1 MESLTA
7 TQKSCKG
14 LGSDAWLIEVTTA
27 SIAMINTAYLRAIT
41 NLKL

>member
-27 SIAMINTAYLRAIT
+27 NMAMININDLRAIT
-41 NLKL
+41 N